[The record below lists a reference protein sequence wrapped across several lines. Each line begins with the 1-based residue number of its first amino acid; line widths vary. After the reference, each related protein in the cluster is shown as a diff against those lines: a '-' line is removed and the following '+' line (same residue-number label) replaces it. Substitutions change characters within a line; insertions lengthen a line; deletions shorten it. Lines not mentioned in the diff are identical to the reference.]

1 VAAQMGAHMGNVG
14 NNGLSNMH
22 NINSMRM
29 SSMRVGMQQHHVND
43 KAAVMTAYGN
53 HG

>member
-1 VAAQMGAHMGNVG
+1 MGVQMGAHMGNVG

-29 SSMRVGMQQHHVND
+29 SSMRVGMQQHHMND
-43 KAAVMTAYGN
+43 KATGMSPYGN